1 MDNVD
6 VVIFIVVGMVMLFFL
21 KSMFKNLGQV
31 IFVIMAVILAYT
43 FLSGNASFLTS
54 PRLEKIFDGE
64 SVESMQSLYC
74 GDSNN
79 KRSKA
84 VCSCIVNP
92 VYQELHNTFSVSEIE
107 VIEQDQERMNI
118 LISKIID
125 KQRGLIETCLDE
137 KEASSLGIISKFKK
151 SRDIWNL

>member
-31 IFVIMAVILAYT
+31 LFVIMAVILGYM

-54 PRLEKIFDGE
+54 PKLEKIFHGE
-64 SVESMQSLYC
+64 NIQSMQKLYC
-74 GDSNN
+74 NGSNN

-84 VCSCIVNP
+84 VCSCIVDP
-92 VYQELHNTFSVSEIE
+92 VYQELYNTFDPSEIE
-107 VIEQDQERMNI
+107 LFEQDEEKMNK
-118 LISKIID
+118 LVNMIID
-125 KQRGLIETCLDE
+125 RKRGSIENCLDK
-137 KEASSLGIISKFKK
+137 KEASGLGIIRKFKK